1 MFLRD
6 VAMDLRS
13 GALTPVQ
20 HVEQALA
27 ALAGTGN
34 LVVTRD
40 DAAALTQARTATE
53 EIGSGDWR
61 GPLHGVAIVVKDN
74 IDVAGLPTRC
84 GSALLAEAAPATEDA
99 EVVARLRTA
108 GAIVVAKSH
117 CHEFAYGP
125 TGDVSADGPAANPHD
140 PSRITGGSSSGSAAL
155 VALGAVALAIGT
167 DTGCSVRTPAAL
179 CGVVGLK
186 PALGAIP
193 TTGVFPLSTTLDHVG
208 LLTADVHG
216 ASVAWDVLA
225 RGAEGTGGGIQ
236 EPGVSGLR
244 IGLPQGELWRVLDPA
259 ISAAVDVAAERLRRA
274 GADVVDI
281 EVPDVDELAAT
292 YAVIVGCEAYAT
304 HAAALAE
311 HRDGFQPAT
320 AQRLLAQCD
329 RSAFEY
335 LRALRT
341 RERLR
346 RNTMATM
353 RATYGLDALLL
364 AASPLRA
371 TPIGQSEVDGA
382 DVRAALLRLCTPF
395 NLLGVPAVSVPAPGV
410 DGLPIGLQVAG
421 IKLEERGVLRVAAAV
436 SG

>member
-1 MFLRD
+1 
-6 VAMDLRS
+6 
-13 GALTPVQ
+13 
-20 HVEQALA
+20 
-27 ALAGTGN
+27 
-34 LVVTRD
+34 
-40 DAAALTQARTATE
+40 
-53 EIGSGDWR
+53 
-61 GPLHGVAIVVKDN
+61 
-74 IDVAGLPTRC
+74 
-84 GSALLAEAAPATEDA
+84 
-99 EVVARLRTA
+99 VARLRTA

-346 RNTMATM
+346 RNTVATM
-353 RATYGLDALLL
+353 RTTYGLDALLL